1 MESELEPANLEPD
14 VERFVEVGGHP
25 EGSGVPRF
33 RRREIGDVIDHG
45 SKSQEH
51 GGSSM
56 ETGRAALAAQ
66 HTSSGARVRLRPR
79 SLRGGSAGRILW
91 LLTGR
96 GPARYA
102 VSI

>member
-1 MESELEPANLEPD
+1 
-14 VERFVEVGGHP
+14 
-25 EGSGVPRF
+25 
-33 RRREIGDVIDHG
+33 
-45 SKSQEH
+45 
-51 GGSSM
+51 M

-79 SLRGGSAGRILW
+79 SLRGGSAGRILR

-102 VSI
+102 VRIAQPVSDIVALSEAARSKKAA